1 MEMIVLT
8 FHGKIRATKIPKRTP
23 IARAMGA
30 GIRRSCVNPACEL
43 IAKKKTSDQ
52 TQKRNSRS
60 KSKSKSNL
68 IDRMKSVSA
77 WQYEK
82 SP

>member
-43 IAKKKTSDQ
+43 IAKKKISDQ